1 MGRREDGAGRTSP
14 SETRAA
20 QLSLVRDQAGRR
32 RLVDVARQYDT
43 DVFVTPAPIGLR
55 LANTLDRL
63 ALDAAA
69 DFESLLLSP
78 LAPLGASSVMAPGS
92 QDRVVSTTRATEVV
106 SDPTN
111 VLALEC
117 ARRLGTGAAVGPAVD
132 VRLATVQ
139 QTVRAQP
146 LPAGGRTSHS
156 RHFRMFALA
165 ESGRGRPDDGFE
177 ADAVARQLAAH
188 DRLLDAC
195 ANELPVE
202 VGRRRAIVRA
212 APGAETLGARVRDRI
227 IETMPHVEVVSEA
240 LDSAYYD
247 GLRVGFGAFD
257 ASGGFV
263 EIADLGRFD
272 WVARLR
278 SDHRLRFVASGFGL
292 QLVPLLFGAPGA
304 SS

>member
-1 MGRREDGAGRTSP
+1 MGRRRDGAGRTSP

-20 QLSLVRDQAGRR
+20 QLALVREQAGRR

-43 DVFVTPAPIGLR
+43 DAFVAPAPIGLR

-63 ALDAAA
+63 ALDAASG
-69 DFESLLLSP
+69 FEPLLLSP

-92 QDRVVSTTRATEVV
+92 QDRVVSTTRTTEVV
-106 SDPTN
+106 ADPTN

-117 ARRLGTGAAVGPAVD
+117 ARRLGSGSELGSAGEL
-132 VRLATVQ
+132 RLATVQ

-146 LPAGGRTSHS
+146 LPVGGRSSLS
-156 RHFRMFALA
+156 RHFKMFALA
-165 ESGRGRPDDGFE
+165 EAGRGRPDDGFE
-177 ADAVARQLAAH
+177 VDAVARQLAVH

-195 ANELPVE
+195 AAELPVE
-202 VGRRRAIVRA
+202 AGRRRAIVRT
-212 APGAETLGARVRDRI
+212 APGAEALGARVRDRI
-227 IETMPHVEVVSEA
+227 TEAMPHVDVVSEA
-240 LDSAYYD
+240 MDSPYYD

-292 QLVPLLFGAPGA
+292 QLVPLLFAAP
-304 SS
+304 

>member
-1 MGRREDGAGRTSP
+1 MGRRQDGEGRTSP

-43 DVFVTPAPIGLR
+43 DAFVAPAPIGLR

-69 DFESLLLSP
+69 DFEPLLLSP

-92 QDRVVSTTRATEVV
+92 QDRVVSTTRTTEVV
-106 SDPTN
+106 ADPTN

-117 ARRLGTGAAVGPAVD
+117 ARRLGRAPGLGSAGDP
-132 VRLATVQ
+132 RLATVQ

-146 LPAGGRTSHS
+146 IPVGGGSALS
-156 RHFRMFALA
+156 RPFRMFALA
-165 ESGRGRPDDGFE
+165 EAGRGRPDDGFE
-177 ADAVARQLAAH
+177 VDAVARQLAVH

-195 ANELPVE
+195 ATELQIE
-202 VGRRRAIVRA
+202 IGRRRAIVRA
-212 APGAETLGARVRDRI
+212 APGAETLGARVRERI
-227 IETMPHVEVVSEA
+227 TETLPHVDIVSEM
-240 LDSAYYD
+240 LDSPYYD
-247 GLRVGFGAFD
+247 GLRVGFGAFG

-292 QLVPLLFGAPGA
+292 QLVPLLFEASGA